1 MQLLPQTAARLS
13 VHNIFD
19 PKENINAGTR
29 YLKELLDRFNQNLTL
44 ALAAYNAGPERVT
57 QYRGVPPYPETQH
70 YVRNVAAN
78 LQAQKANSAG
88 LIIP

>member
-1 MQLLPQTAARLS
+1 MR
-13 VHNIFD
+13 NIFD
-19 PKENINAGTR
+19 PRENIDAGTR
-29 YLKELLDRFNQNLTL
+29 YLKEMLDRFGQNLTL

-78 LQAQKANSAG
+78 LKTQKSVTAAAS
-88 LIIP
+88 IMP